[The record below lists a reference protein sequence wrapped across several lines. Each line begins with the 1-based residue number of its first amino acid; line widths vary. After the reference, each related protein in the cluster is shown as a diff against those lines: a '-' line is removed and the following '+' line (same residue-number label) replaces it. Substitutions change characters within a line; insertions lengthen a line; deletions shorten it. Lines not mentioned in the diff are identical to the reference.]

1 MNVQSSTFSDANG
14 LKHLL
19 EVKNNQLNALL
30 EATKAIN
37 DNVSS
42 DSLYSIYSYSIAENL
57 GITELALFMF
67 DQTWSRV
74 VWKRTHNQDTFIPVE
89 ACFDT
94 YKNIQELSPEQQ
106 IIFGGFKYI
115 IPVYHK
121 QNPLALA
128 LLGDL
133 QEENLD
139 HIEELLEFAQIFTN
153 IITVAVENKRLFRR
167 EVEKKNYEKELE
179 LASKIQGM
187 LIPKKLP
194 KNTMYEFA
202 GLYLPYKGIG
212 GDYYDVIHI
221 NKDEFVFC
229 IGDISGKGVAAALV
243 MANLQAYL
251 NATLGLGFSKEK
263 LIEKLN
269 QKIYSITNGE
279 NFITLFIAKY
289 NILTRELEYL
299 NAGHI
304 PPILVHNQ
312 EIQLL
317 EIGTTLLGIFEEL
330 PKIEFGQIT
339 IQPDTTI
346 LCFTD
351 GLSELENSD
360 GDIMGVERLQNFALQ
375 HHKLSTELFNKLLF
389 DNISKFKGNALFNDD
404 VSVLTARIF

>member
-1 MNVQSSTFSDANG
+1 MPETQTNNNG
-14 LKHLL
+14 MQLL
-19 EVKNNQLNALL
+19 LQLKNNQMNALL

-42 DSLYSIYSYSIAENL
+42 EGLYQLYKYAIEENL
-57 GITELALFMF
+57 GVSDIALFMF
-67 DQTWSRV
+67 DQTWKRV
-74 VWKRTHNQDTFIPVE
+74 VWQRTLQSDTFIPVNAWFE
-89 ACFDT
+89 Q
-94 YKNIQELSPEQQ
+94 YKNTQELTKEEQAA
-106 IIFGGFKYI
+106 FSGFKYI

-121 QNPLALA
+121 QQPLALA
-128 LLGDL
+128 LLGEI
-133 QEENLD
+133 QEDNIHHKD
-139 HIEELLEFAQIFTN
+139 ELLEFAQVFTN
-153 IITVAVENKRLFRR
+153 VITVAVENKRLFKR
-167 EVEKKNYEKELE
+167 EVEKKNYDKELE
-179 LASKIQGM
+179 LASKVQGM
-187 LIPKKLP
+187 LIPNKLP

-202 GLYLPYKGIG
+202 GLYLPFKGIG

-229 IGDISGKGVAAALV
+229 IADISGKGVAAALV

-289 NILTRELEYL
+289 NIISRELEYL

-304 PPILVHNQ
+304 PPILVHGNRV
-312 EIQLL
+312 ELL
-317 EIGTTLLGIFEEL
+317 ECGTTLLGIFEEL
-330 PKIEFGQIT
+330 PKIAFGKIH
-339 IQPDTTI
+339 IKPDTTI

-360 GDIMGVERLQNFALQ
+360 DEVMGVERLKQFALT
-375 HHKLSTELFNKLLF
+375 HHKLGAELFNKILF
-389 DNISKFKGNALFNDD
+389 DSISKFKGNALFNDD
-404 VSVLTARIF
+404 ISVLTAKIF